1 VAAHLAIATRLC
13 DSIIA
18 APSHASVKVWAKLLL
33 QVRVDNSVDL
43 EQLCALVKHAQAA
56 ASGAGEPAAVT
67 AIGKFAKSLEEV
79 CDDDAGEAAGRKKK
93 PGDEDEDE
101 DEEEEEAEAPADD
114 DKKKKKKQTAEEE
127 DEDAE
132 APVEDKKKRKNKT
145 AEEEEAV
152 AGSKMRAL
160 DIKGSKDAAA
170 EGVGEEGEERGARL
184 AKQRELGGDVSL
196 GGLFGHADVPL
207 NSKAAANKK
216 KSVGA
221 RRTGAFRD
229 DDPPVGGMCV

>member
-18 APSHASVKVWAKLLL
+18 APSHASVKVWAKLLH
-33 QVRVDNSVDL
+33 QVRVDNTVDL
-43 EQLCALVKHAQAA
+43 EELCALVKQAQAA

-79 CDDDAGEAAGRKKK
+79 CDDDAGEAAGKKK
-93 PGDEDEDE
+93 KAGDEDE
-101 DEEEEEAEAPADD
+101 DEEEEEEAEAHADD
-114 DKKKKKKQTAEEE
+114 DKKKKKKSAEEE
-127 DEDAE
+127 EEDAE
-132 APVEDKKKRKNKT
+132 APVEDKKKRKNKA
-145 AEEEEAV
+145 AEEDEAV
-152 AGSKMRAL
+152 AGNKMLAL

-170 EGVGEEGEERGARL
+170 EGVGEEEVEKGARL

-221 RRTGAFRD
+221 RRTGAIRD
-229 DDPPVGGMCV
+229 DDHPVGGLCV

>member
-1 VAAHLAIATRLC
+1 M
-13 DSIIA
+13 
-18 APSHASVKVWAKLLL
+18 WAKLLL
-33 QVRVDNSVDL
+33 QDRVDNSVDL
-43 EQLCALVKHAQAA
+43 EQLCVLVKQAQAA

-79 CDDDAGEAAGRKKK
+79 CDDDAGEAAGKKKK
-93 PGDEDEDE
+93 PGDGDEDEDE

-114 DKKKKKKQTAEEE
+114 DKKKKKQ
-127 DEDAE
+127 
-132 APVEDKKKRKNKT
+132 T

-170 EGVGEEGEERGARL
+170 EGVGEEEEERGARL

-221 RRTGAFRD
+221 RRTGAIRD
-229 DDPPVGGMCV
+229 DDHPVCGMCV

>member
-1 VAAHLAIATRLC
+1 MRLC

-18 APSHASVKVWAKLLL
+18 APSHASVKVWAKLLH

-43 EQLCALVKHAQAA
+43 EQLCALVKQAQAA
-56 ASGAGEPAAVT
+56 AAGAGEPAAVT

-79 CDDDAGEAAGRKKK
+79 CDDDAGEDSGKKKK

-101 DEEEEEAEAPADD
+101 DEDEEAEAPADE
-114 DKKKKKKQTAEEE
+114 DKKKKKKTAEEDE
-127 DEDAE
+127 DDAE

-145 AEEEEAV
+145 AEEDA
-152 AGSKMRAL
+152 AGAGNKMLAL

-170 EGVGEEGEERGARL
+170 EGVGEEEEEEEEERGARL

-196 GGLFGHADVPL
+196 GGLFGHTDVLL

-216 KSVGA
+216 KSVGS
-221 RRTGAFRD
+221 RRTGAIRD
-229 DDPPVGGMCV
+229 EDYPVDGMCV